1 VTSTSD
7 SVARGAGVA
16 SRARP
21 SGHHLILGGCGF
33 LGRHVAA
40 LLTRDDQKVV
50 IADRAPPPKSLMAEL
65 GERASW
71 VNLDFGGAD
80 WDSLLRG
87 AGVVHHYAWG
97 SVPGTANDPSE
108 DFTTN
113 VQPTL
118 RLLEA
123 LRQVAVRREAPS
135 LIFPSSGGT
144 VYGKVRN
151 VPTRED
157 HPLAPIN
164 VYGAGKASAELYLG
178 VYRAIHGLDCRVA
191 RLSNPF
197 GAGQDLSRGQGA
209 ATTFVYQALSDQP
222 IHIWG
227 DGEVVRDYIHV
238 SDAAAGLVALACA
251 PRNDRCW
258 IFNMGS
264 GEGVSLNGIVAE
276 LEGHLNKTLEVLRE
290 PGRQIDIPISVLD
303 NGLARNNLGWSPK
316 LSFSDG
322 ISRTLTDLK
331 HHAVLSDLT

>member
-1 VTSTSD
+1 MTPTSNSD
-7 SVARGAGVA
+7 ARGAEVA
-16 SRARP
+16 SLGHS

-40 LLTRDDQKVV
+40 LLARDEQKVV
-50 IADRAPPPKSLMAEL
+50 LADRAPPPESLMTAL
-65 GERASW
+65 GDRASW
-71 VNLDFGGAD
+71 VKFDFSGAD
-80 WDSLLRG
+80 WDSLLPG
-87 AGVVHHYAWG
+87 AAVVHHYAWG

-113 VQPTL
+113 VEPTL

-123 LRQVAVRREAPS
+123 LRQLAVRRDAPS
-135 LIFPSSGGT
+135 LIFASSGGT
-144 VYGKVRN
+144 VYGKVRH

-157 HPLAPIN
+157 HPLGPIS
-164 VYGAGKASAELYLG
+164 VYGAGKASAEIYLG
-178 VYRAIHGLDCRVA
+178 VYRTIHGLDCRIA

-197 GAGQDLSRGQGA
+197 GAGQDLSKGQGA
-209 ATTFVYQALSDQP
+209 ATIFVHQALSDQP

-251 PRNDRCW
+251 PSNNHSW

-276 LEGHLNKTLEVLRE
+276 LEARLNKTLEVFRE
-290 PGRQIDIPISVLD
+290 PGRQIDVPISVLD
-303 NGLARNNLGWSPK
+303 NGLARHILGWSPK
-316 LSFSDG
+316 LSFADG
-322 ISRTLTDLK
+322 ISRTLSDLK
-331 HHAVLSDLT
+331 HHAVLSNLT